1 MKIGDLVKLNGDAW
15 SARKHNPTR
24 SGRPAEDFQR
34 VGIITEWTAHED
46 GPLASGWVQ
55 WSGNIDWDIE
65 YLEDLELINASR

>member
-1 MKIGDLVKLNGDAW
+1 MKIGDLVKL
-15 SARKHNPTR
+15 
-24 SGRPAEDFQR
+24 SGHAVKQWHTTERRPAKEYER

-65 YLEDLELINASR
+65 YLEDLELINESR